1 MNGIS
6 IHCRPRDRSVTRHA
20 PDLAAALDGVGCP
33 RADAVLIQGINPAR
47 LRIKKPSI
55 RDGHHGFLV
64 TPKDTGIMLI
74 LSIAVFVATLAT
86 PVVVLALWQHF
97 EVRELGR
104 QVRAI
109 QW

>member
-1 MNGIS
+1 MDHPLMDVGWA
-6 IHCRPRDRSVTRHA
+6 RPRKR
-20 PDLAAALDGVGCP
+20 
-33 RADAVLIQGINPAR
+33 N
-47 LRIKKPSI
+47 PSI
-55 RDGHHGFLV
+55 GDGHHGFLV
-64 TPKDTGIMLI
+64 TPKHNAPHEVPARAREMIMLI
-74 LSIAVFVATLAT
+74 LSIAMFVATLAT

>member
-1 MNGIS
+1 M
-6 IHCRPRDRSVTRHA
+6 VA
-20 PDLAAALDGVGCP
+20 LAALDGVGRP
-33 RADAVLIQGINPAR
+33 RADAVLIQGINPACPADKEIR
-47 LRIKKPSI
+47 QSVTAITAFSSRPSMMLHMGPG
-55 RDGHHGFLV
+55 RSREM
-64 TPKDTGIMLI
+64 IMLI

>member
-1 MNGIS
+1 MPK
-6 IHCRPRDRSVTRHA
+6 HDA
-20 PDLAAALDGVGCP
+20 PHKVPG
-33 RADAVLIQGINPAR
+33 PAR
-47 LRIKKPSI
+47 EM
-55 RDGHHGFLV
+55 
-64 TPKDTGIMLI
+64 IMLI

>member
-1 MNGIS
+1 VPTRRELNNE
-6 IHCRPRDRSVTRHA
+6 RRD
-20 PDLAAALDGVGCP
+20 
-33 RADAVLIQGINPAR
+33 
-47 LRIKKPSI
+47 LRIRNPPI
-55 RDGHHGFLV
+55 RDGHHG
-64 TPKDTGIMLI
+64 TPSRLKHTPIMQRSELPPAEPREEMIMLI

-97 EVRELGR
+97 EAREVRR

>member
-1 MNGIS
+1 M
-6 IHCRPRDRSVTRHA
+6 
-20 PDLAAALDGVGCP
+20 
-33 RADAVLIQGINPAR
+33 
-47 LRIKKPSI
+47 
-55 RDGHHGFLV
+55 
-64 TPKDTGIMLI
+64 IMLI